1 MYMQGVKG
9 VTGHKFDVKLLGSLL
24 RKLSVIKLDC
34 RIPGEEIF
42 YAREVTATFLNIS
55 RASA

>member
-9 VTGHKFDVKLLGSLL
+9 VTGHKFDVRLLGSLS
-24 RKLSVIKLDC
+24 REVSVIKLDC
-34 RIPGEEIF
+34 RILGEEIF
-42 YAREVTATFLNIS
+42 YTREVNATFLNIS